1 MGCVGGAIWYFVK
14 GFYNSPSRERFRGAV
29 YALKNRAPVL
39 GGSFAMWGG
48 MFSIIDCSL
57 LYLRQKESPH
67 NAVAAGFATG
77 GILAIRSGAQLAIRN
92 AFAGAAIL
100 GIIETVQVYFTSM
113 QVKHQFLMMETMS
126 ELQAENMRRAQAGA
140 PQLTQEEIKQRL
152 QPEPEQKSGMFG
164 GYFSKQ

>member
-1 MGCVGGAIWYFVK
+1 MAQREPCPDRIMDDAGGAFSMGCVGGAIWYFVK

-77 GILAIRSGAQLAIRN
+77 GILAIRSGA
-92 AFAGAAIL
+92 
-100 GIIETVQVYFTSM
+100 
-113 QVKHQFLMMETMS
+113 
-126 ELQAENMRRAQAGA
+126 
-140 PQLTQEEIKQRL
+140 
-152 QPEPEQKSGMFG
+152 
-164 GYFSKQ
+164 